1 MTPFAALT
9 SRAPAREPRQP
20 DLASSRPAPRVMLGL
35 DADRSGSRSR
45 GAYSCG
51 APRGPRDGRGGVI
64 RRTIAAIRTL
74 GANQPIVRVVVAYGG
89 FTIGEWATWIA
100 MLVYAFD
107 RGGAA
112 AAGIVALVQLAP
124 SAVLGPVLSGIGDRV
139 PRERLL
145 IASYLLQAVAMATVA
160 AALVADAPVPL
171 VYGLAA
177 LSTLAVALTRPAHGS
192 ILPSLARTP
201 EELTSANV
209 ASGTMQTLGILVAPA
224 LAGILLLD
232 AGPAA
237 VFVVSAV
244 VCALSGA
251 LAAGVRTERTTVE
264 RPGAAPS
271 EPGDPAAGEPGAVA
285 VESATVGVIE
295 GLRILVG
302 HPGSRTIVLIIAAGS
317 VIEGALDLIAVVL
330 ALDLL
335 AMGDGG
341 VGLLGSAVGAGG
353 LIGAAS
359 AALLIGRS
367 RLALPLV
374 AGLLLW
380 SVPLAIIGLLPNAA
394 VAVGLLV
401 LAGVGRSLMDIA
413 GRTML
418 QRVAPEHALGGIF
431 GALEGLHDAMLA
443 VGSVAVPILIA
454 LIGVRPALIVTGLWL
469 PIVVALSWN
478 SLRAADDHSVVHVRE
493 LRLLRAMPMFA
504 ALAPPTIERLSAN
517 LGTRRATAGEL
528 IIRQGDRGDRFYLI
542 DSGVAE
548 VELDG
553 RVVRVLEPGAGFGE
567 IALVRNVPR
576 TASVRAIEPVT
587 LFSLDRSTFLQAVT
601 GHAEARSATD
611 RIVRDRLDADATDAS
626 R

>member
-1 MTPFAALT
+1 
-9 SRAPAREPRQP
+9 
-20 DLASSRPAPRVMLGL
+20 MLGL

-51 APRGPRDGRGGVI
+51 APRGHRDGRGGVI

-576 TASVRAIEPVT
+576 TASVRAIEPVM

-611 RIVRDRLDADATDAS
+611 RIVRDRLDADATEAAS

>member
-1 MTPFAALT
+1 M
-9 SRAPAREPRQP
+9 
-20 DLASSRPAPRVMLGL
+20 
-35 DADRSGSRSR
+35 
-45 GAYSCG
+45 
-51 APRGPRDGRGGVI
+51 I

-74 GANQPIVRVVVAYGG
+74 GANEAIVRVVVAYGG

-145 IASYLLQAVAMATVA
+145 IASYLLQAAAMATVA
-160 AALVADAPVPL
+160 VALIADAPVPL

-177 LSTLAVALTRPAHGS
+177 LSTLAVTLTRPAHGS

-237 VFVVSAV
+237 VYVVTAV

-251 LAAGVRTERTTVE
+251 LVAGVRTERTTVE

-271 EPGDPAAGEPGAVA
+271 ERGDPAVGEPGAVA

-302 HPGSRTIVLIIAAGS
+302 HQGSRTIVLIIAAGS

-335 AMGDGG
+335 AMGNGG

-576 TASVRAIEPVT
+576 TASVRAIEPVM

-611 RIVRDRLDADATDAS
+611 RIVRDRLDADATEAAS

>member
-1 MTPFAALT
+1 MI
-9 SRAPAREPRQP
+9 
-20 DLASSRPAPRVMLGL
+20 G
-35 DADRSGSRSR
+35 
-45 GAYSCG
+45 
-51 APRGPRDGRGGVI
+51 
-64 RRTIAAIRTL
+64 RTIGAIRTL
-74 GANQPIVRVVVAYGG
+74 GANRAIVRVVVAYGG
-89 FTIGEWATWIA
+89 FTIGEWATWMA

-124 SAVLGPVLSGIGDRV
+124 SAVLGPVLAGIGDRE

-145 IASYLLQAVAMATVA
+145 IASYFLQAAAMATVA
-160 AALVADAPVPL
+160 VALIADAPVPL

-177 LSTLAVALTRPAHGS
+177 LSTLAVTLTRPAHGS
-192 ILPSLARTP
+192 LLPSLARTP

-209 ASGTMQTLGILVAPA
+209 ASGTIETLGILVAPA

-251 LAAGVRTERTTVE
+251 LVAAVRTERSTVE
-264 RPGAAPS
+264 RPGVVPS
-271 EPGDPAAGEPGAVA
+271 ERGAPAAGEAGAVA
-285 VESATVGVIE
+285 VESATVGVID
-295 GLRILVG
+295 GLRTLVR

-317 VIEGALDLIAVVL
+317 VIEGALDVIAVVL

-335 AMGDGG
+335 AMGAGG

-374 AGLLLW
+374 VGLLLW
-380 SVPLAIIGLLPNAA
+380 SVPLAVIGVLPNAA
-394 VAVGLLV
+394 IAVGLLV

-418 QRVAPEHALGGIF
+418 QRVAPDHALGGIF

-454 LIGVRPALIVTGLWL
+454 LIGVRPALVVTGLWL
-469 PIVVALSWN
+469 PIVVALSWRG
-478 SLRAADDHSVVHVRE
+478 LREADDHSVVHVRE
-493 LRLLRAMPMFA
+493 LRLLRALPMFA

-517 LGTRRATAGEL
+517 LGTRAAAAGEL

-553 RVVRVLEPGAGFGE
+553 RVVRVLGAGDGFGE

-576 TASVRAIEPVT
+576 TASVRAIEPAL
-587 LFSLDRSTFLQAVT
+587 LFSLDRSVFLQAVT

-611 RIVRDRLDADATDAS
+611 RIVRDRLDADATEAGS

>member
-1 MTPFAALT
+1 
-9 SRAPAREPRQP
+9 
-20 DLASSRPAPRVMLGL
+20 
-35 DADRSGSRSR
+35 
-45 GAYSCG
+45 
-51 APRGPRDGRGGVI
+51 VI

-576 TASVRAIEPVT
+576 TASVRAIEPVM
-587 LFSLDRSTFLQAVT
+587 LFSLDRATFLQAVT

>member
-1 MTPFAALT
+1 MK
-9 SRAPAREPRQP
+9 
-20 DLASSRPAPRVMLGL
+20 
-35 DADRSGSRSR
+35 
-45 GAYSCG
+45 
-51 APRGPRDGRGGVI
+51 
-64 RRTIAAIRTL
+64 RTIDAVRML
-74 GANQPIVRVVVAYGG
+74 GANRAIVRVVVAYGG

-124 SAVLGPVLSGIGDRV
+124 SAVLGPVFSGIGDRV

-145 IASYLLQAVAMATVA
+145 IASYLLQAAAMATVA
-160 AALVADAPVPL
+160 VALIADAPVPV
-171 VYGLAA
+171 VYVLAA
-177 LSTLAVALTRPAHGS
+177 VCTIAVTLTRPAHGS

-209 ASGTMQTLGILVAPA
+209 ASGTMQNLGILVAPA

-232 AGPAA
+232 AGPGG
-237 VFVVSAV
+237 VYVMTAV

-251 LAAGVRTERTTVE
+251 LVATVRTERSTVE
-264 RPGAAPS
+264 RPGSSPIGS
-271 EPGDPAAGEPGAVA
+271 EDPAVGGPGTVD
-285 VESATVGVIE
+285 VESATVGVID
-295 GLRILVG
+295 GLRTLVG

-317 VIEGALDLIAVVL
+317 VIEGALDVIAVVL

-335 AMGDGG
+335 AMGKGG

-359 AALLIGRS
+359 AALLIGRN
-367 RLALPLV
+367 RLARPLIV
-374 AGLLLW
+374 GLLLW
-380 SVPLAIIGLLPNAA
+380 SVPLAIIGAIPNAA
-394 VAVGLLV
+394 IAVGLFV

-418 QRVAPEHALGGIF
+418 QRVAPDHALGGIF

-454 LIGVRPALIVTGLWL
+454 LIGVRPALVVAGLWL
-469 PIVVALSWN
+469 PIVVALSWRG
-478 SLRAADDHSVVHVRE
+478 LQAADDHSVVHVRE
-493 LRLLRAMPMFA
+493 LRLLRALPMFA

-517 LGTRRATAGEL
+517 LGTRRAAAGEL
-528 IIRQGDRGDRFYLI
+528 IIRQHDRGDRFYLI
-542 DSGVAE
+542 DSGTAD

-553 RVVRVLEPGAGFGE
+553 RVIRTLEPGAGFGE
-567 IALVRNVPR
+567 IALVRDVPR
-576 TASVRAIEPVT
+576 TASVRATEPVV
-587 LFSLDRSTFLQAVT
+587 LFSLDRSVFLQAVT
-601 GHAEARSATD
+601 GHAEACSTTD
-611 RIVRDRLDADATDAS
+611 RVVRDRLAADAAEAGS

>member
-1 MTPFAALT
+1 
-9 SRAPAREPRQP
+9 
-20 DLASSRPAPRVMLGL
+20 
-35 DADRSGSRSR
+35 
-45 GAYSCG
+45 
-51 APRGPRDGRGGVI
+51 VI

-576 TASVRAIEPVT
+576 TASVRAIEPVM

-611 RIVRDRLDADATDAS
+611 RIVRDRLDADATEAAS